1 MLCVKSRPGKA
12 LEMHVIN
19 LLDCELKPENFG
31 PKYLGA
37 TRELGNEWGSKL
49 LGFHVEVLDP
59 KMFSCPYHWH
69 EKEEELA
76 VVLEGQPILRVGNQ
90 FRKVQKGDLLFFP
103 PGTAT
108 AHHLYNHTDQPF
120 KFLAMSSKVI
130 TDEKCHYPDSNK
142 VMDRLSRTVT
152 QNGQPVPYF
161 KDEQDPSQYWPAEA
175 LQGKV
180 PVREK

>member
-1 MLCVKSRPGKA
+1 LLCVNSAPGKP

-19 LLDCELKPENFG
+19 LLECSLNPEDFG
-31 PKYLGA
+31 PKYLGS
-37 TRELGNEWGSKL
+37 TRELGTEMGSKL

-76 VVLEGQPILRVGNQ
+76 VVLAGEAVLRVGGQ

-103 PGTAT
+103 PGAAT

-142 VMDRLSRTVT
+142 VLDRLTRLIT
-152 QNGQPVPYF
+152 QNGEPATYF
-161 KDEQDPSQYWPAEA
+161 KDEEDPSRYWPAEA
-175 LQGKV
+175 LLGKV
-180 PVREK
+180 PVPDR